1 MSGQCL
7 QNTCNGGYDSN
18 DMYDAETIVDEV
30 YEEEEDENPDID
42 YGSDEEDV
50 IIEENPRGLTDKDM
64 FDDIS
69 DISSDE
75 EYESDNKSYVSR
87 ASRLKIDRKAF
98 VSDLSMNDVK
108 MFDTLDPDEKK
119 YLPLNYIVSPM
130 MEWKYIQEACASGF
144 RSVENLSRVS
154 NKTIRDIAN
163 ISQYALDRNT
173 AKIPKLNQAFIEYA
187 AQRGI

>member
-1 MSGQCL
+1 
-7 QNTCNGGYDSN
+7 
-18 DMYDAETIVDEV
+18 MYDAETIVDEV

-50 IIEENPRGLTDKDM
+50 IIEENSRGLTDKDI
-64 FDDIS
+64 FGDIS
-69 DISSDE
+69 DISSDA